1 MPLSVARVVNIFQ
14 LRAVT
19 EVQWIYT
26 PPVVTLVANHI
37 VGVGDERISCPVHEL
52 IGVDLLAIDIYPF

>member
-1 MPLSVARVVNIFQ
+1 M
-14 LRAVT
+14 T

-52 IGVDLLAIDIYPF
+52 IGVDLLAIDTYPF